1 MLHLFTVFFKG
12 LIRAA
17 QSSTDIS
24 TAAAMDR
31 ISPPKEDGKSLITS
45 MVKKIFSIYLIIW
58 KIL

>member
-1 MLHLFTVFFKG
+1 
-12 LIRAA
+12 
-17 QSSTDIS
+17 
-24 TAAAMDR
+24 MDR